1 LEMYDYFETIK
12 TISIYVETMKNY
24 KGKEEM
30 VVYETP
36 FPKEIS
42 IGEKT
47 IKPEIISDIPRAS
60 LDRET
65 IGIVLG
71 NPTFWDSTIVGK
83 PSIHENVK
91 QVREYFHNL
100 FGMSDHD
107 IVPSQY
113 WLFNDGITSNDF
125 KTVFDPD
132 MGYIRKKVISSLEY
146 SEKDS
151 LDLMV
156 YFSGE
161 GTTHNGEKVILPY
174 DADST
179 NSNSFFP
186 VKRLYSNLA
195 HIQAIPEVGNVT
207 LFMDV
212 DFNNPSFTQSI
223 VKQSDIVENP
233 KKKKKKKKKKKGEPE
248 EPINVLPKEIMPP
261 ETITVFFASNT
272 TQLAYDHPDHSSS
285 MFTYY
290 LLKGLKGAADNGDK
304 MVTVSELHNYVLKNV
319 EDSTRTL
326 YKDLPQIPILFTS
339 NPDRVLYKLP

>member
-1 LEMYDYFETIK
+1 M
-12 TISIYVETMKNY
+12 
-24 KGKEEM
+24 
-30 VVYETP
+30 
-36 FPKEIS
+36 
-42 IGEKT
+42 
-47 IKPEIISDIPRAS
+47 
-60 LDRET
+60 
-65 IGIVLG
+65 
-71 NPTFWDSTIVGK
+71 
-83 PSIHENVK
+83 
-91 QVREYFHNL
+91 
-100 FGMSDHD
+100 
-107 IVPSQY
+107 
-113 WLFNDGITSNDF
+113 
-125 KTVFDPD
+125 
-132 MGYIRKKVISSLEY
+132 
-146 SEKDS
+146 
-151 LDLMV
+151 
-156 YFSGE
+156 
-161 GTTHNGEKVILPY
+161 
-174 DADST
+174 
-179 NSNSFFP
+179 
-186 VKRLYSNLA
+186 A

-319 EDSTRTL
+319 EDSTKTL